1 MFISSRS
8 FRFLTDGAFRLSASR
23 PVKKVRAT
31 AAVSDERSIADVLRV
46 KYPAITEQ
54 SKNSAAAVNKVS
66 ITVENFFIT

>member
-1 MFISSRS
+1 M
-8 FRFLTDGAFRLSASR
+8 
-23 PVKKVRAT
+23 KNVRAT